1 MTNRSFETTRRQ
13 VLAGLGATTALTL
26 GGCAAVA
33 RPDSVSA
40 TGPDGATQLLESI
53 GQRLLE
59 LAEHGY
65 QYSYD
70 HDIQA
75 KNLAALAREFG
86 ERSFESGTRRQFVKA
101 AVGLLDRQR
110 REGESSLDEDGIREL
125 TGASGTGPA
134 MMPGESEF

>member
-1 MTNRSFETTRRQ
+1 MSPMQ
-13 VLAGLGATTALTL
+13 PVIDLDHLPL
-26 GGCAAVA
+26 
-33 RPDSVSA
+33 
-40 TGPDGATQLLESI
+40 GATQLLESI

-86 ERSFESGTRRQFVKA
+86 ERSFESGTRLQFVKA

-125 TGASGTGPA
+125 TGASGSGTGPA